1 VGTLRAITPAMAEP
15 EPNTKYDVVDAWDRA
30 QHLLVPRFMFPF
42 LAAFFVLLCGGMAVI
57 LFAIGKLFGGTLFA
71 GVVLVGLYVVY
82 CQLVRPR

>member
-1 VGTLRAITPAMAEP
+1 MGTLRVITPAMADP
-15 EPNTKYDVVDAWDRA
+15 EHNGKYDIVDAWDRA

-57 LFAIGKLFGGTLFA
+57 LFAIGKVFGGALFT

-82 CQLVRPR
+82 CNLARPR